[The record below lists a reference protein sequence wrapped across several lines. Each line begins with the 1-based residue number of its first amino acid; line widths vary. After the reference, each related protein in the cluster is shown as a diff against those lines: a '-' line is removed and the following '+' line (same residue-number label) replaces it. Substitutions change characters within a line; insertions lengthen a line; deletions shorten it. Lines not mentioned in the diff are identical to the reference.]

1 MVRADH
7 LIIANLRTDHA
18 REVIVR
24 VRPVTEDIVAV
35 RHMVDRIAS
44 EEDLADRAAS
54 VVIAGEVFVV
64 GTAVA
69 IEAIVSRNTSTL
81 ANS

>member
-1 MVRADH
+1 M
-7 LIIANLRTDHA
+7 
-18 REVIVR
+18 
-24 VRPVTEDIVAV
+24 AV